1 MILVKSFPTKNLCYP
16 FNVIELTI
24 WNYYGILWEE
34 KDDAVMN
41 YYNFFTREN
50 KNIKWQ
56 SENNIKRWME
66 NIVMIVKWK
75 DF

>member
-1 MILVKSFPTKNLCYP
+1 M
-16 FNVIELTI
+16 IELTI

-34 KDDAVMN
+34 KDEAVKN